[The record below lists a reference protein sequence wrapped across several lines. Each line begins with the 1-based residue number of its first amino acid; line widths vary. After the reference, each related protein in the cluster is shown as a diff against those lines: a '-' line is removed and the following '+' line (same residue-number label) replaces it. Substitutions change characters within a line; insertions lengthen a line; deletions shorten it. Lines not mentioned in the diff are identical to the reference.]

1 MASCRGRAIARCSY
15 RRAANKIASQHSLKD
30 LNSSRRRFVSGKS
43 SLIELADHGQLRL
56 RRGADVKFSICPFA
70 RIIFPIRLWME
81 SGEADR
87 ADDKFNKT
95 CLRNFIIEI

>member
-1 MASCRGRAIARCSY
+1 MARRGRAIARCSY
-15 RRAANKIASQHSLKD
+15 RREQNRIPTLKD